1 MSGHSKWA
9 TTKRQKAVVDA
20 KRGAI
25 FTKMSNLIT
34 IAARDKGGD
43 PATNFTLRMAIDKA
57 RQANMPKDNIERAI
71 KRGTGEG
78 GGNQIEELVYEGQG
92 PVGSQFIIKCV
103 TDSRNR
109 TASTI
114 RHAFSKAGG
123 SLGSVMWNFSLKG
136 VVQITTEA
144 LATKNNDWDSF
155 ELELI
160 DQGVE
165 EIIREEEGVT
175 LYTAPEDLQK
185 LKSFLEQQNIATET
199 AEIQHVAKDKMTIE
213 DADDRLKMEKFID
226 SLEDCED
233 VSDYYTNAEWE

>member
-25 FTKMSNLIT
+25 FTKLSNLIS

-43 PATNFTLRMAIDKA
+43 PDTNFTLRMAIDKA

-78 GGNQIEELVYEGQG
+78 GGQQIEELVYEGQG

-103 TDSRNR
+103 TDNRNR

-114 RHAFSKAGG
+114 RHLFSKAGG
-123 SLGSVMWNFSLKG
+123 SLGAVAWNFVLRG
-136 VVQITTEA
+136 VVQITSEA
-144 LATKNNDWDSF
+144 LADKFGDWDNL

-160 DQGVE
+160 DQGAQ
-165 EIIREEEGVT
+165 ILFKKPKG
-175 LYTAPEDLQK
+175 
-185 LKSFLEQQNIATET
+185 
-199 AEIQHVAKDKMTIE
+199 
-213 DADDRLKMEKFID
+213 
-226 SLEDCED
+226 
-233 VSDYYTNAEWE
+233 